1 MKKILLII
9 LLCPIMV
16 NAYST
21 SATSTTLIDT
31 ASNRTIYANNE
42 NEIRSVASISKIMT
56 AILAIESNKLD
67 DDVIIKDYV
76 SKAYGSG
83 IYIKIGEKLKLI
95 DLVYGLLLRSGNDAA
110 LAIANTVS
118 NSEEEFVNL
127 MNKKAKELNMKDTTF
142 NNPSGLDGKVMKGNF
157 STSHD
162 MAILMSYCMKNETF
176 RKITKTSSYK
186 LNTNMNNYYWVNKN
200 KLLRNYK
207 YANGGK
213 TGFTE
218 IAKRTLI
225 TSAKKGNTELVV
237 VTLNDG
243 NDFSDHKRLYE
254 EAFKEYK
261 TIKIIKKGYIQI
273 PDEKFYK
280 NVKFYVKEKFNYT
293 INDRDEILIKYILD
307 EKFKYKNNDVV
318 GKLEVYN
325 KKNKIFDTDI
335 YIKIK
340 KKKIDV
346 IEYMLGLFK

>member
-1 MKKILLII
+1 
-9 LLCPIMV
+9 MV
-16 NAYST
+16 NAYSS

-225 TSAKKGNTELVV
+225 TSAKKGNTELVA

-243 NDFSDHKRLYE
+243 NDFSDHKKLYE

-335 YIKIK
+335 YIEIK
-340 KKKIDV
+340 KKKINV

>member
-1 MKKILLII
+1 
-9 LLCPIMV
+9 MV
-16 NAYST
+16 NAYSS

-56 AILAIESNKLD
+56 AILAIESNKLN

-118 NSEEEFVNL
+118 DSEEEFVNL

-225 TSAKKGNTELVV
+225 TSAKKGNTELVA

-243 NDFSDHKRLYE
+243 NDFSDHKKLYE

-325 KKNKIFDTDI
+325 KKSKIFDTDI

>member
-1 MKKILLII
+1 
-9 LLCPIMV
+9 MV

-56 AILAIESNKLD
+56 AILAIESNKLN

-118 NSEEEFVNL
+118 DSEEEFVNL

-162 MAILMSYCMKNETF
+162 MAILMSYCMKNKTF

-243 NDFSDHKRLYE
+243 NDF
-254 EAFKEYK
+254 F
-261 TIKIIKKGYIQI
+261 
-273 PDEKFYK
+273 F
-280 NVKFYVKEKFNYT
+280 F
-293 INDRDEILIKYILD
+293 
-307 EKFKYKNNDVV
+307 
-318 GKLEVYN
+318 
-325 KKNKIFDTDI
+325 
-335 YIKIK
+335 
-340 KKKIDV
+340 
-346 IEYMLGLFK
+346 

>member
-1 MKKILLII
+1 
-9 LLCPIMV
+9 MV
-16 NAYST
+16 NAYSS

-118 NSEEEFVNL
+118 DSEEEFVNL

-225 TSAKKGNTELVV
+225 TSAKKGNTELVA

-243 NDFSDHKRLYE
+243 NDFSDHKKLYE

-325 KKNKIFDTDI
+325 KKSKIFDTDI

>member
-1 MKKILLII
+1 
-9 LLCPIMV
+9 MV

-56 AILAIESNKLD
+56 AILAIESNKLN

-118 NSEEEFVNL
+118 DSEEEFVNL

-162 MAILMSYCMKNETF
+162 MAILMSYCMKNTTF

-243 NDFSDHKRLYE
+243 NDFSDHKKLYE

-293 INDRDEILIKYILD
+293 INDRDDILIKYILD

-346 IEYMLGLFK
+346 IESMLGLFK

>member
-1 MKKILLII
+1 
-9 LLCPIMV
+9 MV

>member
-1 MKKILLII
+1 
-9 LLCPIMV
+9 MV
-16 NAYST
+16 NAYSS

-31 ASNRTIYANNE
+31 VSNRTIYANNE

-56 AILAIESNKLD
+56 AILAIESNKLN

-325 KKNKIFDTDI
+325 KKSKIFDTDI

>member
-1 MKKILLII
+1 
-9 LLCPIMV
+9 MV

-56 AILAIESNKLD
+56 AILAIESNKLN

-118 NSEEEFVNL
+118 NSEEKFVNL

-325 KKNKIFDTDI
+325 KKSKIFDTDI

>member
-1 MKKILLII
+1 
-9 LLCPIMV
+9 MV

-56 AILAIESNKLD
+56 AILAIESNKLN

-325 KKNKIFDTDI
+325 KKSKIFDTDI

>member
-1 MKKILLII
+1 
-9 LLCPIMV
+9 MV

-56 AILAIESNKLD
+56 AILAIESNKLN

-118 NSEEEFVNL
+118 DSEEEFVNL

-162 MAILMSYCMKNETF
+162 MAILMSYCMKNKIF